1 MPLVFQDRR
10 EREASPTLEVQ
21 DSLEQREREEIQV
34 RQSLRGV
41 EMLIERNGRY
51 YIIINCFCV
60 RWSWTPRVPRS
71 ARTSRS
77 DCGVRYSWATR

>member
-10 EREASPTLEVQ
+10 EREASPTQEVQ
-21 DSLEQREREEIQV
+21 DTPEQREREETQV
-34 RQSLRGV
+34 RQTSRGV
-41 EMLIERNGRY
+41 EMLIDCNGMY
-51 YIIINCFCV
+51 YITINRFCL

-77 DCGVRYSWATR
+77 NCGVRYSWTTR